1 MILTRLEK
9 LPAYR
14 MHTPKWAVQPT
25 SGLGAAKW
33 GGRVNR
39 PGVEALYLSLE
50 RETAIQEY
58 QQLSELLPPGLLTSY
73 QVTVDA
79 VVDFRRG
86 YSASEWNPLW
96 EDFYCDWREL
106 WFNQHIEPPSWL
118 IGDTVIAA
126 GASGVLF
133 HSSLLTGGTN
143 LVLFPKTYAN
153 SDSITVYDPDHSLPK
168 NQDSW
173 T

>member
-1 MILTRLEK
+1 MILTRLDK
-9 LPAYR
+9 LLACR

-25 SGLGAAKW
+25 SGLGAAKR

-58 QQLSELLPPGLLTSY
+58 QQLSELLPPGLLVSY
-73 QVTVDA
+73 QVTVDS

-86 YSASEWNPLW
+86 YSTPEWDPLW
-96 EDFYCDWREL
+96 ENFYCDWREL

-118 IGDTVIAA
+118 IGDTVMAA
-126 GASGVLF
+126 GASRCAFSIKLINRRHKPSVI
-133 HSSLLTGGTN
+133 
-143 LVLFPKTYAN
+143 PK
-153 SDSITVYDPDHSLPK
+153 SICQLGFRSRL
-168 NQDSW
+168 
-173 T
+173 

>member
-1 MILTRLEK
+1 MILTRLDK
-9 LPAYR
+9 VPAYR

-33 GGRVNR
+33 GGRINR

-50 RETAIQEY
+50 CETAIQEY
-58 QQLSELLPPGLLTSY
+58 QQLSELLPPGLLVSY
-73 QVTVDA
+73 QVNIHT
-79 VVDFRRG
+79 VVDFRGG
-86 YSASEWNPLW
+86 YSTPEWNPLW

-118 IGDTVIAA
+118 IGDTIMAA

-133 HSSLLTGGTN
+133 QSSLLKGGIN
-143 LVLFPKTYAN
+143 LVLFPKTYTS
-153 SDSITVYDPDHSLPK
+153 SDSVVVYDPDRSLPK

-173 T
+173 R

>member
-1 MILTRLEK
+1 
-9 LPAYR
+9 
-14 MHTPKWAVQPT
+14 
-25 SGLGAAKW
+25 
-33 GGRVNR
+33 
-39 PGVEALYLSLE
+39 
-50 RETAIQEY
+50 
-58 QQLSELLPPGLLTSY
+58 
-73 QVTVDA
+73 

-143 LVLFPKTYAN
+143 LVLFPKTYDN